1 MPTANWVIVLHFAA
15 LWGSVLTGLVAGWR
29 LPINNFLAI
38 PLGLLLWALGFWFNM
53 YVIQRARQE
62 PALNRAEMSRRRY
75 LRIAART
82 LMNIGVAVAFRSWL
96 TLIVAAVLIP
106 FYAAAS
112 RSRQRYLEYLRTGM
126 QDDAFPDRTLKG

>member
-1 MPTANWVIVLHFAA
+1 MI
-15 LWGSVLTGLVAGWR
+15 TGLVAGWR

-53 YVIQRARQE
+53 YVIQKARQE
-62 PALNRAEMSRRRY
+62 PALHRVEMNRRRY
-75 LRIAART
+75 QRIAART